1 MAASPP
7 SAAIAP
13 IFPVPSSPTLW
24 TPTNSSSGPTS
35 TASTPPI
42 PTNAPKRACVIAELM
57 QKARFGAF
65 VGIGGVDAV
74 DVGPDDE
81 FVGVHDVGDYGTG
94 KIRAIAAE
102 GGDAAVRSCADET
115 GNNGDD
121 AGLEE
126 RKKNVAAALLGL
138 FEMRLGVTKS
148 IASQDELGG
157 RDGHRGDAGLFE
169 SSGKEPSAKTFAKRG
184 QAIEEIRASGDGGVG
199 GNFMK

>member
-1 MAASPP
+1 LGIESVTNPDDHFGFSGQGQHFFVQNFCAAGGKGVG
-7 SAAIAP
+7 
-13 IFPVPSSPTLW
+13 F
-24 TPTNSSSGPTS
+24 
-35 TASTPPI
+35 
-42 PTNAPKRACVIAELM
+42 VIAELM

-74 DVGPDDE
+74 DVGPNDE
-81 FVGVHDVGDYGTG
+81 FVGVHNVGDDGTG
-94 KIRAIAAE
+94 KIGAIAAE
-102 GGDAAVRSCADET
+102 GGDAAIGSCADEP
-115 GNNGDD
+115 GYDWDD
-121 AGLEE
+121 AGFEE